1 MANSRHLSI
10 FQIFPIFF
18 LHFYFIQKQC
28 HVPPWQLDVSLFLNK
43 SEHLSIQRTLIYLH
57 IKWQMYR
64 NRTDWKENVK
74 SNKTNRKKPN
84 NMIAILF
91 VGRKKRYIWC
101 IGNFKMKKYNI
112 NNAYINMIWTSVFE
126 RWKKCPYTLV
136 LLEHRCTFNGHTMIL
151 VIQSKHDI
159 DGFVSFFD
167 CTQCIYAC
175 MHWPIRLL
183 IWRTLSIHVH
193 HWRVDNYWWFKT
205 FTTQMKWNDHQ
216 WNTAK

>member
-1 MANSRHLSI
+1 MDLLSI
-10 FQIFPIFF
+10 VYQTIFGQFTSSFYFPNFSNFF

-74 SNKTNRKKPN
+74 SNKTNRKKQN

-159 DGFVSFFD
+159 DGFVSSFD
-167 CTQCIYAC
+167 FVQCMC
-175 MHWPIRLL
+175 N
-183 IWRTLSIHVH
+183 VH
-193 HWRVDNYWWFKT
+193 ALAHSSADLTYT
-205 FTTQMKWNDHQ
+205 FDSCSSLTGW
-216 WNTAK
+216 